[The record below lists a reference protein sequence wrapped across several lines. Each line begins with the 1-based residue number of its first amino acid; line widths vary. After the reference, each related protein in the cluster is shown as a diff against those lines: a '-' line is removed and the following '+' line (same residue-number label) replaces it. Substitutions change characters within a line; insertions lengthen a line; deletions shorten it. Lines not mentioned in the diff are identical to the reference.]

1 MTIQGVNSSQS
12 LQFQGDLQD
21 TNSKL
26 RRLVQDLVQVET
38 QLNALIAIA
47 NQTTPD
53 GPTIAKHVI
62 ATTAGLGEFHTTS
75 GLTVGQVLK
84 AISATNAAFDKI
96 KFSDLVDSNI
106 SDDPEDGQIIQFVDG
121 FWQAEDVTAIGASS
135 GNNLGVGQGV
145 YVNNTGAVLNFK
157 TLLSLG
163 GIALDIAA
171 DTIAV
176 RLGAVPDDT
185 VLGNVSG
192 GTAIPVPLSQ
202 TQLRALIGTVD
213 ATAAGLAP
221 PSIVVTGQILSDGGW
236 IAPPAGGSITVGDGT
251 TTLTGITDIE
261 FTGATVSS
269 GGAGIASV
277 AVTGGGGGGPVGSIP
292 DLVAWFEADLV
303 NATPGLA
310 APKLYSSY
318 GGGVLA
324 HVDNSSNIVRA
335 DGTQTL
341 NGRKVIRW
349 PVSANGG
356 LPLDTT
362 FPLINGCT
370 IFYVVQPNNT
380 IDGTLIGA
388 VANGI
393 TLYLHA
399 GGVAQMQAAKTGVA
413 AIGSSGVTW
422 TSGAWF
428 QGNFTYDPV
437 TGNFAFR
444 QSGAAGT
451 TGASG
456 IFAAGTGPTSF
467 IGSEVSN
474 SGTPLNDTALAELIV
489 VDRVCTSGEIL
500 SVEADLLAKWGV

>member
-213 ATAAGLAP
+213 ATTAGLAP

-269 GGAGIASV
+269 GGAGIADVLIS
-277 AVTGGGGGGPVGSIP
+277 GGSANITPETHPTSPTIYDDEFEASTLDAKWIFFNQGSFVYNIDEGSINFVDPVGGSGAAFMGM
-292 DLVAWFEADLV
+292 LQVAPAAPWTIQVRISADIFDVTNSYAALAV
-303 NATPGLA
+303 YDSASTVLATIGPMNAGIGNYPILKFTGPFTGNSGTVLNTGLGGNIYGTQTDWCYYQIENDGTSLFFRQSKSGVPGSFRPAFSTTLAGIGSASPTHFGLA
-310 APKLYSSY
+310 ANEGYMTKFC
-318 GGGVLA
+318 
-324 HVDNSSNIVRA
+324 VDHF
-335 DGTQTL
+335 
-341 NGRKVIRW
+341 RK
-349 PVSANGG
+349 
-356 LPLDTT
+356 
-362 FPLINGCT
+362 
-370 IFYVVQPNNT
+370 
-380 IDGTLIGA
+380 
-388 VANGI
+388 
-393 TLYLHA
+393 
-399 GGVAQMQAAKTGVA
+399 
-413 AIGSSGVTW
+413 
-422 TSGAWF
+422 
-428 QGNFTYDPV
+428 
-437 TGNFAFR
+437 
-444 QSGAAGT
+444 
-451 TGASG
+451 
-456 IFAAGTGPTSF
+456 
-467 IGSEVSN
+467 
-474 SGTPLNDTALAELIV
+474 TA
-489 VDRVCTSGEIL
+489 
-500 SVEADLLAKWGV
+500 